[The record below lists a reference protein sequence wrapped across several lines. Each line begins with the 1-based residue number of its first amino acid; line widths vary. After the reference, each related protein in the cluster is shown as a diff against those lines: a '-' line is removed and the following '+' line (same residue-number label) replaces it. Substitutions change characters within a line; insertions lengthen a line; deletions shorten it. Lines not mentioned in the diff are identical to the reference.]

1 MRTRSYSKQLKN
13 EGTGAGRQKR
23 PACFVD
29 KDMEEIIS
37 AVRDAVIEQNM
48 IFAGEKVLCALSGG
62 ADSCALL
69 LALSRLR
76 EELSFGLEA
85 VHVEHGIRGSESLA
99 DMAFCEELCRRMDVP
114 FHVSHVDAPR
124 YASEQKL
131 TLEEAA
137 RILRYR
143 AFEEFARETGSRVI
157 ALAHHADDQA
167 ETVLM
172 NLARGSGLRGLAGIR
187 CVRELVLSLSA
198 DGTGDGKI
206 ETVRLI
212 RPLLKCPRAAI
223 EQFLEDCHQE
233 WRTDSTNLSPDHTR
247 NRIRRQILPLLSS
260 LVNEQAAAHIGEAAQ
275 RLQEADDF
283 LRREAARRTRK
294 MSRREGN
301 VILIRADLLL
311 QEEKLMQEYILRDA
325 LESCAKLK
333 DVSAVHIAQLRH
345 LASLPGGKELHL
357 PGGLKAVR
365 KKDEICLVPETD
377 AGRRIEER
385 ADAVPVSGEG
395 VFRLGEWVFRIRI
408 FKNAGKTER
417 FPRKTYT
424 KWLNYDIIKDSLCLR
439 TRQSGDYLLIGKDR
453 RKKLLRRYMIDE
465 KIPEDSRGVLPLLA
479 SGSMIAWVVG
489 GRISEHA
496 KVTEETENILE
507 ITAEKANEEDRND

>member
-1 MRTRSYSKQLKN
+1 
-13 EGTGAGRQKR
+13 
-23 PACFVD
+23 
-29 KDMEEIIS
+29 MEDIIG
-37 AVRDAVIEQNM
+37 AVREAVIEQNM

-69 LALSRLR
+69 LALAQLR
-76 EELSFGLEA
+76 GELSFELEA

-99 DMAFCEELCRRMDVP
+99 DMAFCEDLCRRMGVP
-114 FHVSHVDAPR
+114 FHASQVDAPR

-187 CVRELVLSLSA
+187 GVRELVPVPSA
-198 DGTGDGKI
+198 DETAEEKK
-206 ETVRLI
+206 TVRLI
-212 RPLLKCPRAAI
+212 RPLLKCSRASI
-223 EQFLEDCHQE
+223 EQFLGDRHQE
-233 WRTDSTNLSPDHTR
+233 WRTDSTNQSPDHTR

-260 LVNEQAAAHIGEAAQ
+260 LVNEQAAVHIGEAAQ
-275 RLQEADDF
+275 RLQEADDY
-283 LRREAARRTRK
+283 LRREAARRGRQ

-301 VILIRADLLL
+301 VILIRAELLL
-311 QEEKLMQEYILRDA
+311 QEEKLMQEYILREA
-325 LESCAKLK
+325 LASCAKLK
-333 DVSAVHIAQLRH
+333 DVSAVHIAQLRF
-345 LASLPGGKELHL
+345 LAELPGGKEIHL
-357 PGGLKAVR
+357 PGGMKAVR
-365 KKDEICLVPETD
+365 KKDEICLLPEAD
-377 AGRRIEER
+377 AGRQEKKP
-385 ADAVPVSGEG
+385 ADAVPVSEEG

-408 FKNAGKTER
+408 FKNAGKTES

-439 TRQSGDYLLIGKDR
+439 TRQSGDYLLIGRDR

-465 KIPEDSRGVLPLLA
+465 KIPEESRGTLPLLA

-507 ITAEKANEEDRND
+507 ITAEKANEED